1 VPRPSYWKGYC
12 IYPEQ
17 IEFWINGEN
26 RLHDRFLF
34 TCENGGWKTIRL
46 YP

>member
-1 VPRPSYWKGYC
+1 LHA
-12 IYPEQ
+12 EL

-34 TCENGGWKTIRL
+34 TRDAGEWKSTRL

>member
-12 IYPEQ
+12 VYPEQ

-34 TCENGGWKTIRL
+34 TRENSGWKTIRL